1 MRQLLRTGISPGRLW
16 GPAGVERAADPRGA
30 GREGGST
37 TEGDDLTAITAAALL
52 GVLLVV
58 LLFAGV
64 LAGIVTWLW
73 W

>member
-1 MRQLLRTGISPGRLW
+1 MRQRF
-16 GPAGVERAADPRGA
+16 A
-30 GREGGST
+30 
-37 TEGDDLTAITAAALL
+37 EGDDLTAVTAAALL

-58 LLFAGV
+58 LLVVLLFAGG

>member
-1 MRQLLRTGISPGRLW
+1 M
-16 GPAGVERAADPRGA
+16 
-30 GREGGST
+30 
-37 TEGDDLTAITAAALL
+37 TEGDDLTAVTAAALL

-58 LLFAGV
+58 LLFAGG